1 MTSSTKPDSSRRK
14 FLNRLAVA
22 SASLPIAALL
32 GGTRIALAEDAP
44 HISLDDPMA
53 KALKYVEDATAAEGR
68 VDATALCDNCLHYS
82 SAAADSKTGP
92 CALFQGKQVNAK
104 GWCTAWVKKP

>member
-1 MTSSTKPDSSRRK
+1 MTSSTKPDSSRRT

-32 GGTRIALAEDAP
+32 GGTRIALAEAAP

-68 VDATALCDNCLHYS
+68 ADATALCENCMHY
-82 SAAADSKTGP
+82 SAAADSETGP